1 MINFNQLADN
11 ESVEKTKESLLRNGF
26 NVVIVNTSEEARAEL
41 LKAIPEGSEV
51 MENTSTTLDQ
61 IGVTKEIDESG
72 KYISLHKQILGMDR
86 NKEGKRIKEIRST
99 PDYAIGS
106 FHAVT
111 HDGHIMMASG
121 SGSQIP
127 GYAYGADHVVFVAGT
142 HKIVKDVNM
151 GLKRIYEHSLP
162 LESERM
168 NKAYDTTSGSNPRR
182 ILIINTERDPKR
194 TSIIFVRQV
203 LGF

>member
-51 MENTSTTLDQ
+51 MENTSATLDQ
-61 IGVTKEIDESG
+61 IGVTKQIDESG

-194 TSIIFVRQV
+194 TLIIFVKQV